1 MPFKLK
7 YRLLQKVDS
16 ILLNRKVMI
25 GVAILAPAVFSLS
38 ALYLGGYFD
47 HVKIAIPFKRTDDKN
62 EISIEDDSDKEKEE
76 KPSVFGDMFRPIYG
90 DAVTLTLP
98 ELNTQIP
105 LVSVGLDK
113 EEALEAPKDWKVG
126 GWYKYGSRPGE
137 EGNVIINA
145 HYDDNTGRPAAFWQL
160 KNVKVDD
167 KVLVEDRYG
176 KLYTYSVTE
185 SFLVS
190 INDPNRLQ
198 IFDGNDDQSVL
209 TLVTCGGV
217 WLPGR
222 ATYDKRLVVK
232 AELVVE

>member
-1 MPFKLK
+1 MAFKLK
-7 YRLLQKVDS
+7 YRVLEKFDS
-16 ILLNRKVMI
+16 ILFNKKAML
-25 GVAILAPAVFSLS
+25 GLAILAPVMFSLS

-47 HVKIAIPFKRTDDKN
+47 GIKFPLMNANWHKN
-62 EISIEDDSDKEKEE
+62 ENTDKALVSSSPVEE
-76 KPSVFGDMFRPIYG
+76 KPSVFKDALRPLYG
-90 DAVTLTLP
+90 EAVSLKFP
-98 ELNTQIP
+98 NLNSAVN
-105 LVSVGLDK
+105 LEAVGLDSDK
-113 EEALEAPKDWKVG
+113 ALEAPKDWKVG

-145 HYDDNTGRPAAFWQL
+145 HYDDNYGRPAAFWEL
-160 KNVKVDD
+160 KNLKVDD
-167 KVLVEDRYG
+167 KVFIEDRYG
-176 KLYTYSVTE
+176 KLYAYSVTE
-185 SFLVS
+185 SFLVG

-198 IFDGNDDQSVL
+198 IFDGNEDQSVL

>member
-1 MPFKLK
+1 MPFKFK
-7 YRLLQKVDS
+7 YKVAQKFDN
-16 ILLNRKVMI
+16 ILLNKKVMI
-25 GVAILAPAVFSLS
+25 VIAIMAPLMFSVS

-47 HVKIAIPFKRTDDKN
+47 NVKIPLPKFVKN
-62 EISIEDDSDKEKEE
+62 VNTKSANEPVSTPVEEE
-76 KPSVFGDMFRPIYG
+76 KSSVFKDILRPIYG
-90 DAVTLTLP
+90 DAVNLSMP
-98 ELNTQIP
+98 NINKS
-105 LVSVGLDK
+105 VSLIQVGLDK
-113 EEALEAPKDWKVG
+113 DQALEAPKDWSVG
-126 GWYKYGSRPGE
+126 GWYKHGSRPGE
-137 EGNVIINA
+137 QGNVIIAA
-145 HYDDNTGRPAAFWQL
+145 HYDDSSGRPAAFWEL
-160 KNVKVDD
+160 KNLKVDD
-167 KVLVEDRYG
+167 KVLIEDRYG

-198 IFDGNDDQSVL
+198 IFDGKDDQSVL

>member
-1 MPFKLK
+1 MAFKFK
-7 YRLLQKVDS
+7 YRLVQKIDAF
-16 ILLNRKVMI
+16 LLNRRIMI
-25 GVAILAPAVFSLS
+25 LVALLAPLVFSLS

-47 HVKIAIPFKRTDDKN
+47 QLKIRLPIFNTKPSSSANMT
-62 EISIEDDSDKEKEE
+62 ISEPIKEE
-76 KPSVFGDMFRPIYG
+76 KPSVFEDVIRPLYG
-90 DAVTLTLP
+90 EAVSLNIPQLGTEIQLT
-98 ELNTQIP
+98 
-105 LVSVGLDK
+105 SVGLDQDS
-113 EEALEAPKDWKVG
+113 ALEAPKDWKIG
-126 GWYKYGSRPGE
+126 GWYKHGARPGE

-145 HYDDNTGRPAAFWQL
+145 HYDDNRGNPAAFWQL

-167 KVLVEDRYG
+167 KVLIEDRYG

-190 INDPNRLQ
+190 INDPDRLQ
-198 IFDGNDDQSVL
+198 IFDGSDDQSVL

-232 AELVVE
+232 AELVAD